1 MIGVNMMAP
10 SQGWESLAVFL
21 LCLLVKMHME
31 SYSAQSLV
39 LQVRVS
45 GWSLFLIMPADP
57 SFDHMAY
64 CVPSFPSVWD
74 RLTVLLY
81 LGNFHWQGF
90 MLSLFIP

>member
-1 MIGVNMMAP
+1 MGVP
-10 SQGWESLAVFL
+10 YCFPAVSP
-21 LCLLVKMHME
+21 LVKTHME
-31 SYSAQSLV
+31 SYSAQRLV

-57 SFDHMAY
+57 SFDHMAC

-90 MLSLFIP
+90 MLSLFIPEPFKMYLAA